1 MELFF
6 VHSDFFLILHLTEKM
21 EKNKTNLMML
31 VESMAPL
38 RLTKWLEIFTLQL
51 ASKHSFNYPL
61 ISIAFTSLC

>member
-6 VHSDFFLILHLTEKM
+6 GHSDFFSILHLTERM

>member
-6 VHSDFFLILHLTEKM
+6 HSDFFLILHPTERM

-38 RLTKWLEIFTLQL
+38 RLTKWLEIFT
-51 ASKHSFNYPL
+51 
-61 ISIAFTSLC
+61 

>member
-6 VHSDFFLILHLTEKM
+6 GHSDFFLILHLTERM

-38 RLTKWLEIFTLQL
+38 RLTKWLEIFT
-51 ASKHSFNYPL
+51 
-61 ISIAFTSLC
+61 